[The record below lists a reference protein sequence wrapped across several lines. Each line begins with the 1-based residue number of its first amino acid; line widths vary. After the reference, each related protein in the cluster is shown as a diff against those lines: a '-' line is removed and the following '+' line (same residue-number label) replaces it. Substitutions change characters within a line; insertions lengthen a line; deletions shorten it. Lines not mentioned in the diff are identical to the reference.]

1 MSSYLPKSKVSYLFH
16 RISNLIANLL
26 IEYLPIMKKFSK
38 QGILKINRNIFAL
51 QQNITN
57 IIVGKDLNWN
67 DSVRRYYNLLNLTQK
82 ELFEQVSENKKYF
95 TFDQYKQLFLIE
107 TPYHPA
113 LSEDSIKN
121 LEKIWNNSL

>member
-1 MSSYLPKSKVSYLFH
+1 VSYLFH

-113 LSEDSIKN
+113 LSEDSI
-121 LEKIWNNSL
+121 